1 MSSQEKTRIGM
12 KKRQLD
18 FTMFEHGCQGDGG
31 PANLDAVGTKNYW
44 SCWEETMPCRSTVV
58 IRNMS

>member
-1 MSSQEKTRIGM
+1 M

-31 PANLDAVGTKNYW
+31 PANLDAVGTKSYW
-44 SCWEETMPCRSTVV
+44 SCWEETMPCSSTVV
-58 IRNMS
+58 IRIMS